1 MSPVPFSSR
10 GDARVA
16 QLAALRDEIAT
27 IEAGGRCAHALLPFG
42 IAAIDAALPG
52 RGLVTGAL
60 HEARGVAPTLADEAC
75 ATVFLA
81 GIAARLSGPVLWC
94 RRAADLFAPGLAQA
108 GLHPD
113 RVLHAE
119 LGSDADVLAAM
130 EEGLR
135 VPGLAAVVGEVRRL
149 GRAGSRRLQL
159 AAEASGVTALVQR
172 RMRQGE
178 TAGEPPGEPGA
189 AMTRWRVGAAPSTPI
204 PLPIGL
210 GRPRWRLRL
219 ERVRGGEGRDWLVE
233 ACDAEGCLAVV
244 PDIADGSAAPWA
256 DGSVARDVAATGG

>member
-1 MSPVPFSSR
+1 MMFQASPSSR
-10 GDARVA
+10 DVARA
-16 QLAALRDEIAT
+16 ARLASLRGKIAT
-27 IEAGGRCAHALLPFG
+27 IETGTRRTGAVLPFG

-52 RGLVTGAL
+52 GGIATGVL
-60 HEARGVAPTLADEAC
+60 HEASAAMPTLADEAC

-81 GIAARLSGPVLWC
+81 GIAARLTGPVLWC
-94 RRAADLFAPGLAQA
+94 RRAADLFAPGLAQG

-135 VPGLAAVVGEVRRL
+135 IAGLGAVVGEVRRL
-149 GRAGSRRLQL
+149 GLAASRRLQL

-172 RMRQGE
+172 RMRPGE
-178 TAGEPPGEPGA
+178 TAERAAEPGA
-189 AMTRWRVGAAPSTPI
+189 AMTRWRVAAAPSTPI

-210 GRPRWRLRL
+210 GRPRWRLQL
-219 ERVRGGEGRDWLVE
+219 DRVRGGAGKDWLVE
-233 ACDAEGCLAVV
+233 ACDDEGRLVLV
-244 PDIADGSAAPWA
+244 PDVA
-256 DGSVARDVAATGG
+256 DGSVAPWAATG

>member
-1 MSPVPFSSR
+1 MSAHPHPSSR
-10 GDARVA
+10 DDARA
-16 QLAALRDEIAT
+16 ARLAALRGEIAA
-27 IEAGGRCAHALLPFG
+27 IEAGARPAGAMLPFG

-52 RGLVTGAL
+52 AGLATGAL
-60 HEARGVAPTLADEAC
+60 HEASGAAPTLADEAC

-81 GIAARLSGPVLWC
+81 GIAARLCGPVLWC

-135 VPGLAAVVGEVRRL
+135 IPGLAAVVGEVRRL
-149 GRAGSRRLQL
+149 GLAASRRLQL
-159 AAEASGVTALVQR
+159 AAEAGGVTALVQR
-172 RMRQGE
+172 RMRPGE
-178 TAGEPPGEPGA
+178 RTDEPGA
-189 AMTRWRVGAAPSTPI
+189 AMTRWRVAAAPSTPI

-219 ERVRGGEGRDWLVE
+219 DRVRGGETKDWLVE
-233 ACDAEGCLAVV
+233 ACDDEGRLALV
-244 PDIADGSAAPWA
+244 PDIL
-256 DGSVARDVAATGG
+256 DGSVAPRVAAG

>member
-1 MSPVPFSSR
+1 MLSHASSSSR
-10 GDARVA
+10 DDARA
-16 QLAALRDEIAT
+16 ARLAALRGEIAT
-27 IEAGGRCAHALLPFG
+27 IEAGRRCAGAVLPFG
-42 IAAIDAALPG
+42 IAAIDAWLPG
-52 RGLVTGAL
+52 GGIATGAL
-60 HEARGVAPTLADEAC
+60 HEASGAAPTLTDEAC

-81 GIAARLSGPVLWC
+81 GIAARLAGPVLWC

-149 GRAGSRRLQL
+149 GLAASRRLQL

-172 RMRQGE
+172 RMRPGE
-178 TAGEPPGEPGA
+178 RADEPGA
-189 AMTRWRVGAAPSTPI
+189 ALTRWRLASAPSTPI

-210 GRPRWRLRL
+210 GRPRWRVRL
-219 ERVRGGEGRDWLVE
+219 DRVRGGEAKDWLVE
-233 ACDAEGCLAVV
+233 ACDAEGRLALV
-244 PDIADGSAAPWA
+244 PDTIDRPAAY
-256 DGSVARDVAATGG
+256 DLARASG